1 MIKNKKVRRKHSPVF
16 LQAIIL
22 MVACSL
28 SLGIGSCSNTAEP
41 PRKPEQIKPAAVKIP
56 EKKTP
61 LAGKK
66 QAVPPPVEAQKT
78 SAEFTYDPAGKPD
91 PFVPLI
97 AEIPA
102 NKQLSRAAVSVAVP
116 ESDLTPLQKYD
127 LSEFKLVAIILQGNS
142 EPAAMVEDKAGY
154 GYIIK
159 KGLLIGKNNG
169 IIKEISAIGVV
180 IDEKTVDSTGSE
192 KLKTTTLNIT
202 QTMLGEK

>member
-56 EKKTP
+56 EEKTP
-61 LAGKK
+61 LADKK
-66 QAVPPPVEAQKT
+66 QAVSPPVEAQKT
-78 SAEFTYDPAGKPD
+78 AAEFTYDPAGKPD

-102 NKQLSRAAVSVAVP
+102 TKQLSGAAVP

-142 EPAAMVEDKAGY
+142 EPTAMIEDKAGY

-180 IDEKTVDSTGSE
+180 IDEKTVDAAGSE

>member
-1 MIKNKKVRRKHSPVF
+1 VIKNKKVRRKPNPVF

-28 SLGIGSCSNTAEP
+28 SLVIGSCSNTAEP

-56 EKKTP
+56 ENKTP
-61 LAGKK
+61 LK
-66 QAVPPPVEAQKT
+66 QAVPPSVEAQKT
-78 SAEFTYDPAGKPD
+78 AAEFTYDSAGKPD

-102 NKQLSRAAVSVAVP
+102 TKQLSGAAVP
-116 ESDLTPLQKYD
+116 ESDLPPLQKYD

-142 EPAAMVEDKAGY
+142 EPTAMIEDKAGY

-180 IDEKTVDSTGSE
+180 IDEKTVDAAGSE

>member
-56 EKKTP
+56 EEKKP
-61 LAGKK
+61 LADKK
-66 QAVPPPVEAQKT
+66 QAVSPSVEAQKT

-97 AEIPA
+97 AEMHT
-102 NKQLSRAAVSVAVP
+102 NKQLSRAAVSAAVP
-116 ESDLTPLQKYD
+116 EADLTPLQKYD

-142 EPAAMVEDKAGY
+142 EPTAMVEDKAGY

-180 IDEKTVDSTGSE
+180 IDEKTVDAAGSE